1 VRKERVMGDP
11 VVHFEIIGKNP
22 ERLRD
27 YFGELFGWQ
36 FDTSGP
42 VPGEISEP
50 AGYGFTEPGPDAAR
64 PGIPG
69 GIGGGSGYDSH
80 LLFYVGVADVE
91 AALHKAEELGGT
103 RRLGP
108 VQAPSGLVIGQFTD
122 PEGHLIG
129 VAATGG
135 IR

>member
-1 VRKERVMGDP
+1 MSAP
-11 VVHFEIIGKNP
+11 VVHFEIIGKDP
-22 ERLRD
+22 GRLRD
-27 YFGELFGWQ
+27 YFGKLFGWQ

-42 VPGEISEP
+42 VPEVISEP
-50 AGYGFTEPGPDAAR
+50 AGYGFTEPGG

-69 GIGGGSGYDSH
+69 GIGGGSGYDSR

-91 AALHKAEELGGT
+91 AALHQAEELGGT

-129 VAATGG
+129 VAAV
-135 IR
+135 R